1 MPKTFPDHST
11 SRILTAELINGVTLD
26 FAAENL
32 PQTKRNEI
40 GKRVMSLTLE
50 ELFKFNY
57 MQTDPNPANY
67 FYDIEKDKLFLLD
80 FGATRAFPDEFLD
93 NYIEIIKA
101 ATEKQTDKIRELS
114 KNIGFLTG
122 EENKAMLNAHEVF
135 LFLFLNFF

>member
-1 MPKTFPDHST
+1 M
-11 SRILTAELINGVTLD
+11 TAELINGVTLD

-32 PQTKRNEI
+32 SQSKRNKI

-67 FYDIEKDKLFLLD
+67 FYDVENDQLFLLD

-101 ATEKQTDKIRELS
+101 ATEKKTDRITDLS
-114 KNIGFLTG
+114 KVIGFLTG
-122 EENKAMLNAHEVF
+122 EENRTMLNAHEVIKKKKIIN
-135 LFLFLNFF
+135 LKLLRLISK

>member
-1 MPKTFPDHST
+1 M
-11 SRILTAELINGVTLD
+11 TAELINGVTLD

-32 PQTKRNEI
+32 SQSKRNEI

-67 FYDIEKDKLFLLD
+67 FYNVENDQLFLLD

-101 ATEKQTDKIRELS
+101 ATEKKFDRITDLS
-114 KNIGFLTG
+114 KVIGFLTG
-122 EENKAMLNAHEVF
+122 EENRNMLNAHEV
-135 LFLFLNFF
+135 